1 MHIEQLKLELESLT
15 VAELRQRYAEVF
27 HETTTSRHRR
37 HLVRRILWR
46 LQANESGE
54 VSEAALQR
62 ARELAG
68 DSQLRLTPPT
78 EVGTLNSATGSTTAR
93 KDGLRIGT
101 LLSREYKG
109 RLIRVAVVDDGFE
122 YEGARY
128 RSLTAV
134 VKVVTGSHWNG
145 RSFFGLKGRKE

>member
-1 MHIEQLKLELESLT
+1 MNIEQVKLELESLM
-15 VAELRQRYAEVF
+15 VAELRQRYAEAF
-27 HETTTSRHRR
+27 NETTTSRHRR

-46 LQANESGE
+46 LQAIESGG
-54 VSEAALQR
+54 VSEAAQQR
-62 ARELAG
+62 ARELA
-68 DSQLRLTPPT
+68 DNSQLRLTPPDISN
-78 EVGTLNSATGSTTAR
+78 LNSLKQSATTR
-93 KDGLRIGT
+93 KDGLRVGT

-109 RLIRVAVVDDGFE
+109 RQIRVAVVDDGFE

-134 VKVVTGSHWNG
+134 AKVVTGSHWNG

>member
-1 MHIEQLKLELESLT
+1 MNIEQLKLELESLT

-46 LQANESGE
+46 LQANESGG

-62 ARELAG
+62 AQELAD
-68 DSQLRLTPPT
+68 DSQLRLTPPD
-78 EVGTLNSATGSTTAR
+78 VGSLNSLKQSTATR
-93 KDGLRIGT
+93 KDGLRVGT

-109 RLIRVAVVDDGFE
+109 RQIRVAVVEDGFE
-122 YEGARY
+122 YEGVRY

-134 VKVVTGSHWNG
+134 AKVVTGSHWNG
-145 RSFFGLKGRKE
+145 RSFFGLKGRKG